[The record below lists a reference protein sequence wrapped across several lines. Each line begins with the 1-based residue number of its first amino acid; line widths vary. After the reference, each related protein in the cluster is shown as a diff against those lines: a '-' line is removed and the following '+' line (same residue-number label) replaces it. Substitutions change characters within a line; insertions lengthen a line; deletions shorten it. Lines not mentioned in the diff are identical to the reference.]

1 MDKNKNY
8 NDIENEEEDDGI
20 VVLLDDE
27 GNECSFEHLDTFELN
42 GDVYVVLIPA
52 DDEDADEVVI
62 FRVGEYDDSDEEALF
77 PIEDQDELNA
87 AFEEFKSRMADEFD
101 FEE

>member
-1 MDKNKNY
+1 MDENKNY
-8 NDIENEEEDDGI
+8 NEAEETEEDDGI

-42 GDVYVVLIPA
+42 GEVYVVLLPA
-52 DDEDADEVVI
+52 DDEDADEVLI
-62 FRVGEYDDSDEEALF
+62 FRTGMYDDSDEEALF
-77 PIEDQDELNA
+77 PIDDPAELDM

>member
-1 MDKNKNY
+1 MDENKNF
-8 NDIENEEEDDGI
+8 NNPEETEEDDGI

-42 GDVYVVLIPA
+42 GEVYVVLLPA
-52 DDEDADEVVI
+52 DDEDADEVLI
-62 FRVGEYDDSDEEALF
+62 FRTGAYEDSDEEALF
-77 PIEDQDELNA
+77 PIEDPAELDM
-87 AFEEFKSRMADEFD
+87 AFEEFKIRMADEFD